1 LDALSIGDLLGYS
14 FLILLAAYFQL
25 VPASGQQDVA
35 VNAEIVTKRYS
46 SGFFP
51 VVGSYVEYEIKLTNA
66 GNEVVEN
73 QSLWFSLTSENNK
86 THSNSTYSITL
97 IESDGSRNL
106 HVGPFKMEEEGK
118 HRLLAGM
125 EGVKFDYQPDSF
137 TVYQQDIIQAAFIA
151 IPLIMGGA
159 GIVAF
164 SLYRKR
170 KPKSV

>member
-1 LDALSIGDLLGYS
+1 LDALSIGDLLRYS
-14 FLILLAAYFQL
+14 FLVLLAAYFQL
-25 VPASGQQDVA
+25 ASASGQQDVA

-66 GNEVVEN
+66 GSEAVEN
-73 QSLWFSLTSENNK
+73 QSLWFLLTSENNK
-86 THSNSTYSITL
+86 THSNGTYSIAL
-97 IESDGSRNL
+97 IEPNGSRNL

-118 HRLLAGM
+118 HRLLAGI
-125 EGVKFDYQPDSF
+125 EGVPFDYQLDSF
-137 TVYQQDIIQAAFIA
+137 IVYRQDVIQAAFIA
-151 IPLIMGGA
+151 IPLIIGGA

-170 KPKSV
+170 KPKRV